1 MVSIGVL
8 SPKQQPKGQ
17 KVKKTVT
24 FKDQV
29 PDESIVVP
37 PLDKPAIP
45 RINSKDCLR
54 ILCCLE
60 VKRGIGI
67 QNIASLF
74 LFNTVMSL
82 AFSVY
87 NVQILSLFLNY
98 QQSEA
103 GDEEDFAVK

>member
-1 MVSIGVL
+1 M
-8 SPKQQPKGQ
+8 
-17 KVKKTVT
+17 
-24 FKDQV
+24 
-29 PDESIVVP
+29 
-37 PLDKPAIP
+37 
-45 RINSKDCLR
+45 
-54 ILCCLE
+54 LCCLE